1 MVILVRCYEL
11 VYSQHLGRVMT
22 LASDVTVVVY
32 LVTINAPQEPA
43 TSVFVVKIVAE
54 YSSEWLTE
62 HGDGTQKIGVQS
74 LRR

>member
-1 MVILVRCYEL
+1 
-11 VYSQHLGRVMT
+11 MT